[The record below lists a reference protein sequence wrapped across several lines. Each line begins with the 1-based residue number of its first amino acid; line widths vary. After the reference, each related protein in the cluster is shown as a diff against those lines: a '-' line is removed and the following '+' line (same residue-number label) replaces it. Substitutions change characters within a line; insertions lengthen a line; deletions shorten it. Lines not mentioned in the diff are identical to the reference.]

1 MVSPMNDWDPLIA
14 EFIRRFEIE
23 MGIRTYSII
32 LEPPRLPFMP
42 RGYWM
47 LTSDVQDGR
56 RA

>member
-1 MVSPMNDWDPLIA
+1 MNDWDPLIA